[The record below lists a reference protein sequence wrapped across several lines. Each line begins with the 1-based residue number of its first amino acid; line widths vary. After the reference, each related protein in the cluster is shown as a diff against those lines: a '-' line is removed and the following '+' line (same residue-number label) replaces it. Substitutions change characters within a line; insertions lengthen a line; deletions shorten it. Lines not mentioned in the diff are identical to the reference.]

1 MFFKIGCHHLLFT
14 RLAVKESH
22 DDRYSPDRKEA
33 MLSKLLPPYNLTAA
47 EPARQEGISEAT
59 LYSWRKQAK
68 LEGRP
73 VPGRTHK

>member
-1 MFFKIGCHHLLFT
+1 MMT
-14 RLAVKESH
+14 
-22 DDRYSPDRKEA
+22 RYSPDRKEA
-33 MLSKLLPPYNLTAA
+33 MLSKLLPPYNLTVA

-73 VPGRTHK
+73 VPGHTNKQDSICFRLLSLDKKSALSG